1 MASTGGIS
9 VDQIACLVE
18 SLERFVAPRNRQ
30 RKRRTI
36 FSAEATHV
44 LQQEFTND
52 CYPDN
57 ARLQQLAR
65 LIGHTDISA
74 IQVKIFICYTE
85 MPVASKLYVIIC

>member
-1 MASTGGIS
+1 MATTGGIS

-36 FSAEATHV
+36 FSAEATHL

-74 IQVKIFICYTE
+74 IQVKLSLCYTE
-85 MPVASKLYVIIC
+85 ISIANILFVDH